1 MTPKSEYRTT
11 EIPNQPG
18 VYVLRDRF
26 REVIYVG
33 KAKSLRRRMSSYFQP
48 SRSRTS
54 DIRIRSL
61 INSICFYEIFPVR
74 TEEEALMRESAYIK
88 QYKPRY
94 NVVLRD
100 DKRFLLIK
108 IDINA
113 PYPRITLARLRKDD
127 SALYFGPFPLAGV
140 VRHRGP
146 AEGAVLCLE
155 DSPHVLD
162 DVARARGLLVLLLA
176 GLRLHLLL
184 QRRHDFVRLAVDH
197 LDQPLHP
204 PVVRLL

>member
-11 EIPNQPG
+11 DIPNQPG

-33 KAKSLRRRMSSYFQP
+33 KAKSLRRRMSAYFQP

-88 QYKPRY
+88 QYKPR
-94 NVVLRD
+94 
-100 DKRFLLIK
+100 
-108 IDINA
+108 
-113 PYPRITLARLRKDD
+113 
-127 SALYFGPFPLAGV
+127 
-140 VRHRGP
+140 
-146 AEGAVLCLE
+146 
-155 DSPHVLD
+155 
-162 DVARARGLLVLLLA
+162 
-176 GLRLHLLL
+176 
-184 QRRHDFVRLAVDH
+184 
-197 LDQPLHP
+197 
-204 PVVRLL
+204 